1 MKRMMAVLV
10 AAAVVWSLGA
20 PGAPQAPP
28 GVPPAFAQEAKQL
41 RIVKQPGLGYLQ
53 LIVMREMKLIEKR
66 APGVDLEWRQL
77 TSGPVIRDAM
87 IAGQMDIGSGGLG
100 PFIQA
105 IDRGLDWKTLGALNE
120 MPLYLNCARDDI
132 KSLKDIKPT
141 DRIAMPAIG
150 SAQHVILQMQAEKEL
165 GDPKKLNNQIVA
177 MSHPDGTAA
186 ILSKREI
193 TCHLTS
199 PPFQYEQLRD
209 PGIHKVFDSYQA
221 VGGSHTFNL
230 VWASEKWVKA
240 NPKLAKAFVE
250 ALKEATDFVN
260 ERPAEAVKLYAASE
274 KSKSTPDE
282 LLKDVKADGIKY
294 SMTPTGLVKFATF
307 MKKVGM
313 IKTVPAS
320 WRDYAFEH
328 LHGLAGN

>member
-1 MKRMMAVLV
+1 MKRLV
-10 AAAVVWSLGA
+10 MILAAAAGLLATSS
-20 PGAPQAPP
+20 
-28 GVPPAFAQEAKQL
+28 AFGQEAKQL

-53 LIVMREMKLIEKR
+53 FVVMREMKLIEKR
-66 APGVDLEWRQL
+66 APGVEIEWRQL

-132 KSLKDIKPT
+132 KSLKDIKPN

-177 MSHPDGTAA
+177 MAHPDGTAA

-193 TCHLTS
+193 TCHLSS
-199 PPFQYEQLRD
+199 PPFQFEQLRD
-209 PGIHKVFDSYQA
+209 PGIHKVFDSFQA

-230 VWASEKWVKA
+230 VWASERWVKA
-240 NPKLAKAFVE
+240 NPKLVNAFVD
-250 ALKEATDFVN
+250 ALKEATEFVN
-260 ERPAEAVKLYAASE
+260 DKPAEAVKIYAASE
-274 KSKSTPDE
+274 KSKSTAEE
-282 LLKDVKADGIKY
+282 LLKNVKADGIKY
-294 SMTPTGLVKFATF
+294 LMTPTGLIKFATF
-307 MKKVGM
+307 MKKIGM

-320 WRDYAFEH
+320 WRDYAYEH
-328 LHGLAGN
+328 LHALPGN

>member
-1 MKRMMAVLV
+1 MKRLV
-10 AAAVVWSLGA
+10 MILAAAAGLLATSS
-20 PGAPQAPP
+20 
-28 GVPPAFAQEAKQL
+28 AFGQEAKQL

-53 LIVMREMKLIEKR
+53 FVVMREMKLIEKR
-66 APGVDLEWRQL
+66 APGVEIEWRQL

-132 KSLKDIKPT
+132 KSLKDIKPN

-177 MSHPDGTAA
+177 MAHPDGTAA

-193 TCHLTS
+193 TCHLSS
-199 PPFQYEQLRD
+199 PPFQFEQLRD
-209 PGIHKVFDSYQA
+209 PGIHKVFDSFQA

-240 NPKLAKAFVE
+240 NPKLVNAFVD
-250 ALKEATDFVN
+250 ALKEATEFVN
-260 ERPAEAVKLYAASE
+260 DKPAEAVKIYAASE
-274 KSKSTPDE
+274 KSKSTAEE
-282 LLKDVKADGIKY
+282 LLKNVKADGIKY
-294 SMTPTGLVKFATF
+294 LMTPTGLIKFATF
-307 MKKVGM
+307 MKKIGM

-320 WRDYAFEH
+320 WRDYAYEH
-328 LHGLAGN
+328 LHALPGN